1 VSERDRSEY
10 DRNDDIING
19 SIEEL
24 GDSESILHGSNNISN
39 SITSGS
45 DRVTTQ
51 LAEHNMRINTMD
63 HKLDAILAALSGRQS
78 PSLLNNINPNRLY
91 SGEKHIKKSQGDY
104 TADTFSHRNA
114 ETADDSKTDSNSQT
128 ANMFSTPKTTVAS
141 ASVIGRGNRDN
152 SSTTVLSTALP
163 LSANQTLTSATPL
176 SSTAIVS
183 SINGSNDNG
192 SNAASAAP
200 VMTPPT
206 ITSIPSGHSNSQI
219 TYVMDVSGT
228 SKLPLLKELPLAGV
242 QPEVFLEWKRK
253 LINNVSQLPKY
264 NGILTAEPAESWKLF
279 SDTNLHLPL
288 FTRERGYVETHQT
301 ISSYINS
308 AIPHG
313 IESVISN
320 KMRDT
325 PSEYHLPTILGL
337 TAKGEYNAYGLLLLL
352 QDHYIQRS
360 NYRLQ
365 SIMTKLAD
373 LYYNGHDHPDV
384 FLTEYR
390 ELNSQGKQLVPCWP
404 DYKEEYTAHD
414 IMRRLPK
421 ELDMVKTLIMNK
433 GHDHPKTVAEIEEQ
447 LQLWWIRKTNK
458 MMRTASGSTDESDI
472 AVSTSDGNDNM
483 SEHEESTEEIE
494 RRDSQSS
501 SHVAAAATSKYSRNT
516 DRRKGRKLNKNIDNQ
531 EEDDHLR
538 IGCVF
543 TSRNTQS
550 DSVATAMADKILPG
564 DILIDSGASVSI
576 TGQQHQLKE
585 KTLTKKIRITG
596 FDGRHG
602 VASDTKGVLRLTPK
616 LLLANVRHV
625 PSCAHSLMSVGQVA
639 KNGYTMIFT
648 EEGSY
653 LLPPKFFLPNEMQ
666 RIKDKSM
673 FSAKKIGNLYVKRIL
688 KDESIDTEMKEPRR
702 DTYNS
707 GESSKTSRENS
718 QIRHVRKS
726 VRPSG
731 NVSIFDHIDRKIRE
745 KHKIGKHS
753 IWNTNS

>member
-1 VSERDRSEY
+1 VGVPLSNTYGSLGVLSE
-10 DRNDDIING
+10 DDQ
-19 SIEEL
+19 SSRL
-24 GDSESILHGSNNISN
+24 DDKVISRMN
-39 SITSGS
+39 EQEDNTGS
-45 DRVTTQ
+45 DHVATQ
-51 LAEHNMRINTMD
+51 LNEHKVRINAMD
-63 HKLDAILAALSGRQS
+63 NKLDAILAALSGRQS
-78 PSLLNNINPNRLY
+78 PSLLNNINLNRLY

-352 QDHYIQRS
+352 QDHYIQ
-360 NYRLQ
+360 
-365 SIMTKLAD
+365 ITD
-373 LYYNGHDHPDV
+373 YN
-384 FLTEYR
+384 L
-390 ELNSQGKQLVPCWP
+390 S
-404 DYKEEYTAHD
+404 
-414 IMRRLPK
+414 
-421 ELDMVKTLIMNK
+421 
-433 GHDHPKTVAEIEEQ
+433 
-447 LQLWWIRKTNK
+447 
-458 MMRTASGSTDESDI
+458 
-472 AVSTSDGNDNM
+472 
-483 SEHEESTEEIE
+483 
-494 RRDSQSS
+494 
-501 SHVAAAATSKYSRNT
+501 
-516 DRRKGRKLNKNIDNQ
+516 
-531 EEDDHLR
+531 
-538 IGCVF
+538 
-543 TSRNTQS
+543 
-550 DSVATAMADKILPG
+550 
-564 DILIDSGASVSI
+564 
-576 TGQQHQLKE
+576 
-585 KTLTKKIRITG
+585 
-596 FDGRHG
+596 
-602 VASDTKGVLRLTPK
+602 
-616 LLLANVRHV
+616 
-625 PSCAHSLMSVGQVA
+625 
-639 KNGYTMIFT
+639 
-648 EEGSY
+648 
-653 LLPPKFFLPNEMQ
+653 
-666 RIKDKSM
+666 
-673 FSAKKIGNLYVKRIL
+673 
-688 KDESIDTEMKEPRR
+688 
-702 DTYNS
+702 
-707 GESSKTSRENS
+707 
-718 QIRHVRKS
+718 
-726 VRPSG
+726 
-731 NVSIFDHIDRKIRE
+731 
-745 KHKIGKHS
+745 
-753 IWNTNS
+753 